1 MGEILGFTCQNGAV
15 KVKLIKTFSDNYQQK
30 QVFSHPT
37 VIIDEV
43 AKLYQK
49 GYRRF
54 IYIAKAPYTSSL
66 YMTQKEDDDGLFFMS
81 KEVIR
86 AFKAKHDNIKIY
98 PMFFDKYYAVNFQ
111 KDLKAT
117 SLYIQDTVELANI
130 VDDPSK
136 KSVVFFNLFNG
147 VTIGKGGV
155 RNYNG
160 VISYATFAN
169 IYQGILDD
177 EDIYKGLIFNGDL
190 KNEILQLLTLFH
202 FSRYEKAKDI
212 SLKLNPYENL
222 IGDDSVGSLC
232 LFNHM
237 RGKSLFNLLAF
248 LTEVKKILNVRKTDL
263 TENKY
268 SDTCGKNR

>member
-1 MGEILGFTCQNGAV
+1 MGEILGFTCKNGAV
-15 KVKLIKTFSDNYQQK
+15 KVKLIKTFSDNYQQQ

-66 YMTQKEDDDGLFFMS
+66 YMTQKQEDDGLFFMS

-86 AFKAKHDNIKIY
+86 ALKSTHDNIKIY
-98 PMFFDKYYAVNFQ
+98 PMFFDKYYVNKFR
-111 KDLKAT
+111 KIEVN
-117 SLYIQDTVELANI
+117 SLYIQDTVELTNI

-136 KSVVFFNLFNG
+136 KSVVFFNLFSGFTIPNG
-147 VTIGKGGV
+147 PKS
-155 RNYNG
+155 NYIG
-160 VISYATFAN
+160 VISYATFAY
-169 IYQGILDD
+169 IYLCILDD
-177 EDIYKGLIFNGDL
+177 EDIYRGLIFNGDL
-190 KNEILQLLTLFH
+190 KNEILNLLTLFH

-222 IGDDSVGSLC
+222 IGDDSVGALS

-237 RGKSLFNLLAF
+237 RGRSLFNLLAF
-248 LTEVKKILNVRKTDL
+248 LTEVKKILNIKKPDL
-263 TENKY
+263 LENI
-268 SDTCGKNR
+268 SS